1 MMERPL
7 PAFLISYSDSSFT
20 NPHEVVLPDEPP
32 ECTGSFT
39 HMGAK
44 YWGFETSRHRA
55 MSVVEG
61 EAAFQFNHDACHWFE
76 IGLSAPARVER
87 LTVSTRWFT
96 GNQVPA
102 VSILLLH
109 GDQSTE
115 VISRAPLQPDHEHVF
130 EINPTLAS
138 RCVVMCYH
146 EGGIARVN
154 LFGQSVDETDQE
166 NLLEMATISHV
177 SNEHYGRPD
186 DAVAGNRGIDYMF
199 GWESARSGF
208 GEQALFHLAEPAV
221 IRSIVVDTYLHRLN
235 APLSCHVYSLQLS
248 AGNDIETCMAQRPR
262 WAIEFADGLRIQPE
276 NFQAYMQQQR
286 YLDEAT
292 ADPGNFR
299 ISLLN
304 ESNSLWQPIIS
315 FGRLR
320 ADTWHRFDALEY
332 NGVTTHLLYMHFP
345 NGGIHGLKAFA

>member
-1 MMERPL
+1 
-7 PAFLISYSDSSFT
+7 
-20 NPHEVVLPDEPP
+20 
-32 ECTGSFT
+32 
-39 HMGAK
+39 
-44 YWGFETSRHRA
+44 
-55 MSVVEG
+55 
-61 EAAFQFNHDACHWFE
+61 
-76 IGLSAPARVER
+76 
-87 LTVSTRWFT
+87 
-96 GNQVPA
+96 
-102 VSILLLH
+102 
-109 GDQSTE
+109 
-115 VISRAPLQPDHEHVF
+115 
-130 EINPTLAS
+130 
-138 RCVVMCYH
+138 MCYH